1 MKKNTSVTINSETPI
16 VIPFCTISVW
26 SPKYVPSVVTSRNH
40 RMNANSVAKNPNVIR
55 VVPCAIPLKY
65 NTAPVIIDRTALAV
79 RSGQGLGSTRWKGN
93 AWKAERGIVK
103 LVGII

>member
-1 MKKNTSVTINSETPI
+1 
-16 VIPFCTISVW
+16 
-26 SPKYVPSVVTSRNH
+26 
-40 RMNANSVAKNPNVIR
+40 
-55 VVPCAIPLKY
+55 LKY
-65 NTAPVIIDRTALAV
+65 NTAPIIIDRTALAV